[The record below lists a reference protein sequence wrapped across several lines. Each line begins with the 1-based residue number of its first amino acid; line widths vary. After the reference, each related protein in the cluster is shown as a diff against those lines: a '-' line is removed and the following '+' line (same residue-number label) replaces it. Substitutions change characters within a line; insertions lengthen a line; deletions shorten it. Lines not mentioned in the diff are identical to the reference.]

1 MRVRRS
7 GQAMVEYALILVMIA
22 VVVIPILAIL
32 GGQLKQVFLNISTV
46 IH

>member
-1 MRVRRS
+1 
-7 GQAMVEYALILVMIA
+7 MIA